1 MKKLLSLLL
10 AIMMVLSLLSGCVNL
25 LPLLN
30 RLTDSAVTDPTQFSE
45 PEVTDPTDPPASEK
59 PVATTEVE
67 GYEKYLDYT
76 LNQKDVDAFYAG
88 LEALEDA
95 LLNGDD
101 WDVAEKLEEDLDEI
115 AMFINGQ
122 QGVAY
127 ILMCLNGEDET
138 YSDYYTESTEI
149 LADTI
154 ADYIEMEREFYHS
167 DSSLKEQYFADWT
180 EAEIQQMLS
189 YTSEVA
195 ELEKRNAEILVEYR
209 GLDEETMPTEMIPLY
224 RELVLNNNRIAVLNG
239 YEDYYDYAY
248 AVTYSRD
255 YDPQQV
261 QVMRQY
267 VKDYLVPSF
276 FSIASITQDKINNL
290 SNTQIRLINNL
301 LYEKPFDEMGV
312 NYVDMYLASLP
323 DSASDGMQALFRENR
338 AVFVDTEEAHSSA
351 FTTQVN
357 DGLMCYFGP
366 SYQVSMTAVHELG
379 HFYAINSFLKV
390 NDNMGE
396 LSFDLAEVH
405 SQANEWLFTG
415 FLEGILDKSVYDTLV
430 YYKLYENLAGIIIQM
445 CIDEFEE
452 RVYNHPDVASLTE
465 EDFDDI
471 MDEVCQEYGG
481 VDFVGS
487 ITDIHWYWRMVTL
500 ENPCYYVSYAV
511 SCIAALDVYFRQAED
526 YDGTV
531 QIYCDLIDN
540 VTSDGGFLSNLERVG
555 LNGPFDKDVYE
566 EIAQL
571 AGNG

>member
-30 RLTDSAVTDPTQFSE
+30 RLTGSAVTDPTQFSE
-45 PEVTDPTDPPASEK
+45 PEVTDPTDPPAPEK

-115 AMFINGQ
+115 AMFMNGQ

-189 YTSEVA
+189 YTGEVA
-195 ELEKRNAEILVEYR
+195 ELEKRNAQILVEYR

-276 FSIASITQDKINNL
+276 FNIASITLDKINNL

-323 DSASDGMQALFRENR
+323 DSAGDGMQALFRENR
-338 AVFVDTEEAHSSA
+338 AVFGDTQEAHSSA

-430 YYKLYENLAGIIIQM
+430 YYKIYENLAGIIIQM

-471 MDEVCQEYGG
+471 MDDVCKEYGG
-481 VDFVGS
+481 VNFVQG

-555 LNGPFDKDVYE
+555 LNGPFETGVYE

>member
-10 AIMMVLSLLSGCVNL
+10 AIMMVLSLLTGCVNL
-25 LPLLN
+25 PQLLN
-30 RLTDSAVTDPTQFSE
+30 RLTDFAVTDPTQFSE
-45 PEVTDPTDPPASEK
+45 PEVTDPTDSPALEK

-189 YTSEVA
+189 YTGEVA

-276 FSIASITQDKINNL
+276 FNIASITQDKINNL

-338 AVFVDTEEAHSSA
+338 AVFGDTEEAHSSA

-430 YYKLYENLAGIIIQM
+430 YYKIYENLAGIIIQM

>member
-1 MKKLLSLLL
+1 MKKLLSLFL
-10 AIMMVLSLLSGCVNL
+10 AILMVLSLLSGCMNL

-30 RLTDSAVTDPTQFSE
+30 RLTDAAVTDPTQLYE
-45 PEVTDPTDPPASEK
+45 PVVTNPTDLPVSEK

-67 GYEKYLDYT
+67 GYEKHLNYT
-76 LNQKDVDAFYAG
+76 LNQEDVDAFYAG
-88 LEALEDA
+88 LAALEDA

-101 WDVAEKLEEDLDEI
+101 WETAEKLEDDLDEI
-115 AMFINGQ
+115 AFFINGQ
-122 QGVAY
+122 QSVAY
-127 ILMCLNGEDET
+127 ILMSVYSNDKT

-149 LADTI
+149 MADAI
-154 ADYIEMEREFYHS
+154 ADYIEMERELYHS

-180 EAEIQQMLS
+180 EAEIQQMLC
-189 YTSEVA
+189 YTGEVA
-195 ELEKRNAEILVEYR
+195 ELEKRNAQILVEYR

-248 AVTYSRD
+248 AVSYSRD

-261 QVMRQY
+261 QVMRRY
-267 VKDYLVPSF
+267 VKDYLIPSF
-276 FSIASITQDKINNL
+276 FNIASITQDKINKL
-290 SNTQIRLINNL
+290 SKAQIRSLNNL
-301 LYEKPFDEMGV
+301 LFDKPFDEMGV

-323 DSASDGMQALFRENR
+323 DSARDGMQALFRENR
-338 AVFVDTEEAHSSA
+338 AVFAKTQEAHNSA

-366 SYQVSMTAVHELG
+366 DYQVSMTAVHEMG

-390 NDNMGE
+390 NDNMGDIS
-396 LSFDLAEVH
+396 LDLAEVH
-405 SQANEWLFTG
+405 SQSNEWLFTG
-415 FLEGILDKSVYDTLV
+415 FLKGILDKPLYDTLV
-430 YYKLYENLAGIIIQM
+430 YYKIYDDLAGIIIQM

-471 MDEVCQEYGG
+471 MDDVCKEYGG
-481 VDFVGS
+481 VNLVQG
-487 ITDIHWYWRMVTL
+487 ITDIQWYWRLVAL
-500 ENPCYYVSYAV
+500 ESPCYYVSYAV
-511 SCIAALDVYFRQAED
+511 SCVAALDVYFRQAED

-540 VTSDGGFLSNLERVG
+540 VTPDGGFLSNLERVG
-555 LNGPFDKDVYE
+555 LSGPFEKDVYE
-566 EIAQL
+566 AIAAL
-571 AGNG
+571 AGY